1 MPPLLL
7 AFILLLQQQQ
17 LLAGSATDQQLA
29 GATDDGMSAAALSDN
44 LNSTLVLVAGKTI
57 KAIERQTKAAD
68 RVAGGA
74 TDKLQVTPANQ
85 LPANTAATSTRPA
98 VLPTLDSFMA
108 TTMATGNQLGP
119 GAPRGMK
126 SAATLEANS
135 TTTAPPRAAGVSV
148 AAAATEAAAITA
160 AIQASAATSP
170 TREQHTLPPR
180 PAVGQMARINVA
192 ATIEDQI
199 GRAVIPSKTN
209 KAETPATPSATSTPC
224 PTTEILPAKTK
235 RSESDKTNK
244 IGQSVQRDDIKFNPD
259 AALTHGYANATEAWP
274 TMTTANIVAG
284 PSAPTIS
291 PALTSTATRIGGK
304 AVPTPR
310 LLGSGAANVGQ
321 ILAKSLD
328 SPSPSSSSGWPVK
341 HAAVLEGDVIL
352 GGLMMVHS
360 REDSI
365 TCGPI
370 MPQGGIQA
378 LEAMLYTLDQVN
390 KQQLLPNVTLGAHLL
405 DDCDKDTYGLEMAV
419 DFIKGWFATVLR
431 LTK

>member
-1 MPPLLL
+1 
-7 AFILLLQQQQ
+7 
-17 LLAGSATDQQLA
+17 
-29 GATDDGMSAAALSDN
+29 
-44 LNSTLVLVAGKTI
+44 
-57 KAIERQTKAAD
+57 
-68 RVAGGA
+68 
-74 TDKLQVTPANQ
+74 
-85 LPANTAATSTRPA
+85 
-98 VLPTLDSFMA
+98 
-108 TTMATGNQLGP
+108 
-119 GAPRGMK
+119 
-126 SAATLEANS
+126 
-135 TTTAPPRAAGVSV
+135 
-148 AAAATEAAAITA
+148 
-160 AIQASAATSP
+160 
-170 TREQHTLPPR
+170 
-180 PAVGQMARINVA
+180 MARINVA
-192 ATIEDQI
+192 AIIEDQI
-199 GRAVIPSKTN
+199 GRAVIPSTTN
-209 KAETPATPSATSTPC
+209 KAETPATPSTTSTST
-224 PTTEILPAKTK
+224 PTTEIILAKTK

-259 AALTHGYANATEAWP
+259 AELTHGYANATEAWP
-274 TMTTANIVAG
+274 TMTTANIVAA
-284 PSAPTIS
+284 PAAPTIS

-310 LLGSGAANVGQ
+310 LLGSGAANVAQ

-419 DFIKGWFATVLR
+419 DFIKGKCIPLFRAFPI
-431 LTK
+431 K